1 MRAGTGIVM
10 TLINGG
16 KGQTPRRLESNIL
29 ELVVSPTD
37 PTLEL
42 VCTDERLLITN

>member
-1 MRAGTGIVM
+1 MSIVM

-29 ELVVSPTD
+29 ELVISPVELGT
-37 PTLEL
+37 PLEL
-42 VCTDERLLITN
+42 VCTDE